1 MPKINIDNV
10 TPTSGTENYF
20 VGKAQIRAAI
30 NESVTK
36 DVEVFLVSFENGA
49 RTKIHYHDSDQVL
62 VTAEGEGVLA
72 VQSQVQ
78 LDADGKAQVTFGE
91 VQQLIKGDFVCIPAL
106 LWHWHGAKKGEN
118 FSHYQIKRPCK
129 TVWLE

>member
-1 MPKINIDNV
+1 MPKINIDKV

-20 VGKAQIRAAI
+20 VGKAEIRAVI

-36 DVEVFLVSFENGA
+36 DLEVFLVSFEDGA

-62 VTAEGEGVLA
+62 VTVEGEGVLA
-72 VQSQVQ
+72 VQTKVQ
-78 LDADGKAQVTFGE
+78 LDEDGKAQVTFGE
-91 VQQLIKGDFVCIPAL
+91 VQQLKKGDFVCIPAF
-106 LWHWHGAKKGEN
+106 LWHWHGANKGEN

>member
-1 MPKINIDNV
+1 MPKFNIEKITS
-10 TPTSGTENYF
+10 TPGPENYF
-20 VGKAQIRAAI
+20 VGKVQIRAVI

-36 DVEVFLVSFENGA
+36 DVEIFLVSFENGA

-72 VQSQVQ
+72 VQTKVQ
-78 LDADGKAQVTFGE
+78 LDENGKAQVTFGE
-91 VQQLIKGDFVCIPAL
+91 VQQLKKDDFVCIPAF
-106 LWHWHGAKKGEN
+106 LWHWHGANKGGN

-129 TVWLE
+129 TIWLE

>member
-1 MPKINIDNV
+1 MAKFNIDKV
-10 TPTSGTENYF
+10 TPSSGTENYF
-20 VGKAQIRAAI
+20 VGKARIRAVI

-36 DVEVFLVSFENGA
+36 DVEVSLVSFEDGA

-72 VQSQVQ
+72 VQTKVQ
-78 LDADGKAQVTFGE
+78 LDEDGKAQVTFGE
-91 VQQLIKGDFVCIPAL
+91 VQQLKKGDFVCIPAF

>member
-1 MPKINIDNV
+1 MPKINIDKV

-20 VGKAQIRAAI
+20 VGKAQIRAVI

-36 DVEVFLVSFENGA
+36 DIEVFLVSFEDGA

-78 LDADGKAQVTFGE
+78 LDEDGKAQVTFGE
-91 VQQLIKGDFVCIPAL
+91 VQQLKATSFVYLPSCGTGTGPRKARTSHTTKSNGPA
-106 LWHWHGAKKGEN
+106 
-118 FSHYQIKRPCK
+118 KRSG
-129 TVWLE
+129 